1 MPRAARIC
9 SQPGCPNTA
18 GQGGRC
24 PAHKRPAWVK
34 NPDIPPTSR
43 AWRKAVLERDEYT
56 CRKCGRPATEADH
69 IISRALAPQLAHDLN
84 NGQALC
90 TSCHRAK
97 TKAEA
102 AARRGA

>member
-18 GQGGRC
+18 VTGGRC
-24 PAHKRPAWVK
+24 SAHKRRPWVK
-34 NPDIPPTSR
+34 DPSIPPTSS
-43 AWRKAVLERDEYT
+43 AWRRAVLERDCYT
-56 CRKCGRPATEADH
+56 CRKCGRAATEADH
-69 IISRALAPQLAHDLN
+69 IVGRTAAPHLAYDLD

-90 TSCHRAK
+90 VACHREK

-102 AARRGA
+102 AAGRRK